1 MKKFFSNYSYG
12 IIKMFVNQFAISIFG
27 AVLSMATD
35 AAGNKAFTIAV
46 SGFSIL
52 FYLFLIYTMTWEIG
66 AKDRIHVD
74 MGKKEYTPHA
84 GFLMSLVA
92 NTPNLIIA
100 LLFTLASPWMA
111 TATWAGN
118 LAAGASVATVFIQG
132 MYLGC
137 LTTVQIA
144 GVALNKLW
152 FSYFL
157 IVVPALVTSWV
168 AYYLGHKE
176 FRLLSVI
183 SQKKNANNKKN

>member
-1 MKKFFSNYSYG
+1 MKNFFSKYSYG

-35 AAGNKAFTIAV
+35 AAGSKVLTIVV
-46 SGFSIL
+46 SCFAIL

-66 AKDRIHVD
+66 AKDRIHFD
-74 MGKKEYTPHA
+74 MGKKEYRPHT
-84 GFLMSLVA
+84 GLVMSLVA
-92 NTPNLIIA
+92 NIPNLIIA
-100 LLFTLASPWMA
+100 ILFTIAYPFMA

-137 LTTVQIA
+137 ITSVQIA
-144 GVALNKLW
+144 GIALNKLW
-152 FSYFL
+152 WTYFL

-176 FRLLSVI
+176 FRFFAKLT
-183 SQKKNANNKKN
+183 QKNDADIKKK